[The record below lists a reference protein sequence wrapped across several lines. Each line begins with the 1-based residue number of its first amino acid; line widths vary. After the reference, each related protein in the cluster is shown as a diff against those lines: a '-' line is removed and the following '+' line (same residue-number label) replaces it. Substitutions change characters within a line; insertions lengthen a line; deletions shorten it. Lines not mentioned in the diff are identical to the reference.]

1 MNPQIV
7 IVAYWQHGSQN
18 TLLTLKTSHMQYIDR
33 HDASLKLIPL
43 LEKFKKDKSVVLAIP
58 RGGVPIGYYIAR
70 TFHFP
75 LDLLLAKKI
84 GYPSNKEL
92 AIGAVSLEDE
102 IIDHYPY
109 ISRDYIEDQIFEI
122 RESLKHRYKKFVGN
136 RSPIDLKN
144 KTVIIVDDGIATGN
158 TLMAAIK
165 MIRRKQPKKIV
176 IAVPVSPTDAAKKI
190 KAEADEFI
198 CPMITS
204 DFVGVGS
211 YYLDFTQVTD
221 DEVILFMNKINSL
234 ENKTINR

>member
-1 MNPQIV
+1 
-7 IVAYWQHGSQN
+7 
-18 TLLTLKTSHMQYIDR
+18 MQYIDR

-122 RESLKHRYKKFVGN
+122 RESLKQRYKKFVGN

-221 DEVILFMNKINSL
+221 NEVMLFMNKINSL